1 MNMEGVARLFL
12 VKLYGEMPYL
22 EFLAKQKSNQGT
34 YVVKRGK
41 VHTPITGKKRLHEQE
56 SGTQK
61 ESGSQKESGTQHEH
75 KKEKKSP
82 RTSLSPSKK
91 RGGSPTKGR

>member
-22 EFLAKQKSNQGT
+22 EFLEKQKSNQGT

-41 VHTPITGKKRLHEQE
+41 VHTSVAGKKRLHEQV
-56 SGTQK
+56 
-61 ESGSQKESGTQHEH
+61 SGSQKESGTHLDH
-75 KKEKKSP
+75 KKEKKVHEQV
-82 RTSLSPSKK
+82 
-91 RGGSPTKGR
+91 

>member
-41 VHTPITGKKRLHEQE
+41 VSTLITG
-56 SGTQK
+56 
-61 ESGSQKESGTQHEH
+61 
-75 KKEKKSP
+75 
-82 RTSLSPSKK
+82 SKFIY
-91 RGGSPTKGR
+91 